1 MTAVTE
7 DLHLPK
13 YRREHPQNRIH
24 FNTESLI
31 QIVNTATGTRVKL
44 HEVIITTEIEIQA
57 TNNTKHTSTLALP

>member
-7 DLHLPK
+7 DLHLQK
-13 YRREHPQNRIH
+13 YRRKHLQNRIH

-31 QIVNTATGTRVKL
+31 QSVNTTTGTRVKL

-57 TNNTKHTSTLALP
+57 TNNTKHTCTLALP